1 MELQGRVVVPAASE
15 RVWEALNNVEVL
27 RACIPG
33 CEEIQQVSP
42 EEMQARVMLR
52 LGPVRARFTGK
63 VLITDVRPLQG
74 YTLNFEGSGGAA
86 GFATGSSVV
95 VLTPGPEGT
104 QLEYTTRATVAGKL
118 GQIGAR
124 LMDASARQLADR
136 FFAAFQAHVAK
147 HAGNSTPQ
155 PDSRGVTVATQD
167 TEDGAKPVEAPP
179 RAAPQPIAHAPTV
192 RSGWLR
198 TEGARL
204 LWFTAGGASTALG
217 VLLGAIWW
225 R

>member
-1 MELQGRVVVPAASE
+1 MELQGRVVVLAAAE

-33 CEEIQQVSP
+33 CEEMQQVSP
-42 EEMQARVMLR
+42 EEMRARVMLR
-52 LGPVRARFTGK
+52 LGPVRATFTGK
-63 VLITDVRPLQG
+63 VLITDIRPLQG

-95 VLTPGPEGT
+95 VLTPGPDGT
-104 QLEYTTRATVAGKL
+104 ELEYTARATVAGKL

-136 FFAAFQAHVAK
+136 FFAAFQAHVASD
-147 HAGNSTPQ
+147 AGNSTPQ
-155 PDSRGVTVATQD
+155 SDSRGLAGATRD
-167 TEDGAKPVEAPP
+167 PEDGVEPAEAPP
-179 RAAPQPIAHAPTV
+179 RAAPQPIAHVPPA
-192 RSGWLR
+192 RSDWLR
-198 TEGARL
+198 AEGARL